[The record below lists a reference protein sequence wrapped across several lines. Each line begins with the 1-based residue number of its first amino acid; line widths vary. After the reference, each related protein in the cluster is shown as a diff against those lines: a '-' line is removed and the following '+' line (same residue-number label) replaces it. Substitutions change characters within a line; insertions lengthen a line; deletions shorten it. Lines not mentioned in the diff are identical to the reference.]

1 MVSLSLKPGR
11 RVALLWALLSAHAA
25 SQAEATTILQ
35 TNDDGWAVANIRAQ
49 FDAFQAAGFNVS
61 SSASFPLNLL
71 G

>member
-1 MVSLSLKPGR
+1 MVSLNLNSGR

-25 SQAEATTILQ
+25 QAEATTILQ

-61 SSASFPLNLL
+61 SFALFPLNLP